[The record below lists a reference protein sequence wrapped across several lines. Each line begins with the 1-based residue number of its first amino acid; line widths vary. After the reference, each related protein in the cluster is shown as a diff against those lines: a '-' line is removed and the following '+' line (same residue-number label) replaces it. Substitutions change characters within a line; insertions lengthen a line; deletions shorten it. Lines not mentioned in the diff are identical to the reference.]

1 MVISNSGIKI
11 RQSPSLNEVRAFL
24 RGLGAH
30 SHDASRPWRLPLRRL
45 PHFKRAFDATWRP
58 ILLHW
63 VALEF
68 VRWVPTV
75 LFALL
80 GVHLPEVRD
89 GGRTDVSDVTG
100 TDAAKLIVIAVSPPS
115 SAPPSSFPPTSSSS
129 ASRPRCFPARTTP
142 SSPLTIQYSMG
153 ATTSTGV

>member
-1 MVISNSGIKI
+1 MTHPVPG
-11 RQSPSLNEVRAFL
+11 V
-24 RGLGAH
+24 
-30 SHDASRPWRLPLRRL
+30 SHFRCL

-68 VRWVPTV
+68 VRWVPAV

-80 GVHLPEVRD
+80 GVHLPGIRD
-89 GGRTDVSDVTG
+89 GGRNDVSDVAG
-100 TDAAKLIVIAVSPPS
+100 TDAAKLVVIAVSPPS
-115 SAPPSSFPPTSSSS
+115 SAPPSSSLPTSSSS
-129 ASRPRCFPARTTP
+129 ASRPRCSPARTTP
-142 SSPLTIQYSMG
+142 SPPLTIQCSMG